1 MSMSLVFFVF
11 LVIIAIAGVV
21 SYFVA
26 QQRVRDISAFATAH
40 GLTVFGNTWDLGDCG
55 FALFTSGDRRYW
67 RNVLRGQW
75 SGLPMTYCDYS
86 YVEQSGRSSQTYAF
100 SNAIS
105 PLGMQIPWVTVL
117 PRSVLGAIAERSIG
131 APGIRF
137 ESLDFN
143 DRFDVHSD
151 QESFAIEL
159 IDARMIETLLGLDHR
174 LHVVFGPDYLMVY
187 ARRLPVAEIGAVLDA
202 TAAVSMRIPELV
214 RERFGVEPPAAGEPP
229 LPSPV

>member
-1 MSMSLVFFVF
+1 MSVFLVFLVF
-11 LVIIAIAGVV
+11 LVIIAVAGVV

-26 QQRVRDISAFATAH
+26 QQRVRDIGAFATTH
-40 GLTVFGNTWDLGDCG
+40 GLTVFGNGWDLGDCG
-55 FALFTSGDRRYW
+55 FGLFTSGNRRYW

-75 SGLPMTYCDYS
+75 GGMPMTYCDYS
-86 YVEQSGRSSQTYAF
+86 YVVQSGRNSETYAF
-100 SNAIS
+100 SNAIC

-117 PRSVLGAIAERSIG
+117 PRSALGALAERSIG

-151 QESFAIEL
+151 EESFAIEL
-159 IDARMIETLLGLDHR
+159 IDARMIETLLGLDPR
-174 LHVVFGPDYLMVY
+174 FHVVFGPDYLMVY

-202 TAAVSMRIPELV
+202 TASVSQRIPALV
-214 RERFGVEPPAAGEPP
+214 RERLGVAPPAAGEPL
-229 LPSPV
+229 LPAV